1 MCCIYYI
8 LFTVTVKLKIYR
20 TFIYVELCFKK
31 RERGEESSLRIIWAF
46 VLLTII
52 TQSALWYKTFPFVL
66 LIIYT
71 INFQSQ
77 TEIGWMVE
85 CLLFPFILY
94 HFMFVCNKYIK
105 YICVFI
111 FFIFWLVLY
120 SLYHLIIT
128 RWWWGELVKWNYQQ
142 TIKL

>member
-1 MCCIYYI
+1 M
-8 LFTVTVKLKIYR
+8 
-20 TFIYVELCFKK
+20 VECK
-31 RERGEESSLRIIWAF
+31 GEEEEAKWGSSLYIIWAF

-85 CLLFPFILY
+85 CLLFPFIL
-94 HFMFVCNKYIK
+94 
-105 YICVFI
+105 
-111 FFIFWLVLY
+111 
-120 SLYHLIIT
+120 
-128 RWWWGELVKWNYQQ
+128 
-142 TIKL
+142 